1 MNMLNW
7 SYVKKNNWLY
17 DFIIYFFDKLKLKW
31 NYFLG
36 LLKWFLLKGKFLFD
50 DKEGVFILEV
60 DFWEW
65 LSFWELFLW

>member
-7 SYVKKNNWLY
+7 SYVKKNNCLY
-17 DFIIYFFDKLKLKW
+17 DFIIYFFDKLKW

>member
-7 SYVKKNNWLY
+7 SYVKKNNCLY
-17 DFIIYFFDKLKLKW
+17 DFIYFFDKLKLKW

>member
-1 MNMLNW
+1 MNMLSW
-7 SYVKKNNWLY
+7 SYVKKINCLY